1 MKQIETERLIM
12 REFELADAEGLFELD
27 SDHSFGLPKKIAT
40 TLLQWLLYLYVP
52 SLSLIN

>member
-40 TLLQWLLYLYVP
+40 TLLQWPLYLYVP
-52 SLSLIN
+52 SYP